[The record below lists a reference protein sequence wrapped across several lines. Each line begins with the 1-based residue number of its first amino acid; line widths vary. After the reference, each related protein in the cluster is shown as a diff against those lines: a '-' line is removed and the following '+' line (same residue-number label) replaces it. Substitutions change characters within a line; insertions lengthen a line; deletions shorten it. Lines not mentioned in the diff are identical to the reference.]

1 MRSFCQKQQRH
12 RPWQLQR
19 QQPVWRGLRLLCLI
33 LYTGQYFKSIYGF
46 YPDEKGW
53 LKNVQ
58 DHDQTLQSWPSP
70 SGLGYR
76 ATGALLSALKE
87 AGVVVGGVVYHI
99 LGRAELPDKE
109 DVSVIEI
116 DAGNIIDELLAE
128 NKLLKVQVEA
138 LSQTHD
144 FHEELIVELAEI
156 VYA

>member
-1 MRSFCQKQQRH
+1 M
-12 RPWQLQR
+12 
-19 QQPVWRGLRLLCLI
+19 
-33 LYTGQYFKSIYGF
+33 FKII
-46 YPDEKGW
+46 KG
-53 LKNVQ
+53 
-58 DHDQTLQSWPSP
+58 DQTLAIVANPKWVRLQSNGSF
-70 SGLGYR
+70 
-76 ATGALLSALKE
+76 ALCPESE
-87 AGVVVGGVVYHI
+87 AGGVVVGGVVYHI